1 MKVILLGDIANL
13 GKRNEIKEVS
23 DGYARN
29 FLLARKLAILAT
41 PANLKA
47 IEERK
52 RKESAEQ
59 EKKKKLISEIFNKI
73 KDKVITIKENAN
85 EKGELFGSV
94 GKEKILETIKNEGF
108 EEIKEEYIRLEKPLK
123 AIGEHK
129 IELGFE
135 GLKTVFILNV
145 VYE

>member
-1 MKVILLGDIANL
+1 MKIILLSDIANL

-29 FLLARKLAILAT
+29 FLLARKLAMLAT

-47 IEERK
+47 VEENK
-52 RKESAEQ
+52 KKELAEQ
-59 EKKKKLISEIFNKI
+59 EKKKKLISEVFNKI
-73 KDKVITIKENAN
+73 KDKTFSIKEKAN
-85 EKGELFGSV
+85 EQGELFGSV
-94 GKEKILETIKNEGF
+94 GKEKIIETLRQEGF
-108 EEIKEEYIRLEKPLK
+108 EEIKEEYIKLEKPIK

-135 GLKTVFILNV
+135 DFKAQIIFKVDK
-145 VYE
+145 E

>member
-1 MKVILLGDIANL
+1 MKIILLSDIVNL

-29 FLLARKLAILAT
+29 FLLARKLAMLAT
-41 PANLKA
+41 PANLRI

-52 RKESAEQ
+52 NKESAEQ

-73 KDKVITIKENAN
+73 KNKTFSIKEKAN

-94 GKEKILETIKNEGF
+94 GKQAILKTLKENEF
-108 EEIKEEYIRLEKPLK
+108 EIKEDWIKLDKPLK
-123 AIGEHK
+123 KIGECE
-129 IELGFE
+129 IELVFE
-135 GLKTVFILNV
+135 DLKTSFQIKISS
-145 VYE
+145 